1 MTLFS
6 LYFCMCLKCK
16 TNKKQGLWR
25 QINLVQIPTLSLTS
39 CGVLFSDMALPP
51 TSSRCWRIKER
62 MPGYLEQ
69 DQWLLKGSPSLDNQH
84 IPAEKADENKRVGAL
99 GEGLGAL
106 G

>member
-1 MTLFS
+1 
-6 LYFCMCLKCK
+6 
-16 TNKKQGLWR
+16 
-25 QINLVQIPTLSLTS
+25 
-39 CGVLFSDMALPP
+39 
-51 TSSRCWRIKER
+51 

-69 DQWLLKGSPSLDNQH
+69 DQWLLKGSPSLDNRQ